1 MSDLAP
7 TLEHSTTPTG
17 KVDGR
22 NPHGSFIWY
31 ELITTDPD
39 AAADFYG
46 KVVGWQTR
54 SAGQPGMDYRLFSID
69 GTDIGGLMKSEP
81 GMPPPVW
88 LGYIGVDDVDAS
100 AAKIKSA
107 GGALHVPP
115 TDIPNV
121 GRFAMVEDPQGVVF
135 YVMRGLPDEPSQ
147 AFAGTTSGHCRWNEL
162 VTSDQAAALD
172 FYVEQFGWEKGDAM
186 PMGEAGDYRF
196 INHHGEM
203 IGAMMNGMGGKQR
216 PMWNFYFGVRDI
228 DKAAEAV
235 GAHGGT
241 VTFGP
246 CEIPGGEYAVNA
258 LDPQGAAFGLVGPR
272 K

>member
-7 TLEHSTTPTG
+7 EVAAKPSSDTRS
-17 KVDGR
+17 R

-31 ELITTDPD
+31 ELLTTDPD

-54 SAGQPGMDYRLFSID
+54 SSGQPGMDYRLFSID
-69 GTDIGGLMKSEP
+69 GDDIGGLMKSEP

-100 AAKIKSA
+100 AAKIKEA
-107 GGALHVPP
+107 GGAIHIPP

-121 GRFAMVEDPQGVVF
+121 GRFAMVEDPQGVIF
-135 YVMRGLPDEPSQ
+135 YVMRGNMDQPST
-147 AFAGTTSGHCRWNEL
+147 AFAGMTPGHCRWNEL
-162 VTSDQAAALD
+162 VTSDQPAALD
-172 FYVEQFGWEKGDAM
+172 FYLDQFGWEKGDAM

-203 IGAMMNGMGGKQR
+203 IGAVMNRMDPGQR
-216 PMWNFYFGVRDI
+216 PMWNYYFGVGDI
-228 DKAAEAV
+228 DKATEAV
-235 GAHGGT
+235 RANGGT
-241 VTFGP
+241 ITFGP
-246 CEIPGGEYAVNA
+246 QEIPGGEYAVNA
-258 LDPQGAAFGLVGPR
+258 IDPQGATFGLVGPR